1 MSQATA
7 ITDHDEIR
15 RWAEERGGRPSRVR
29 ATAGKGGDGVLRF
42 DFGETDE
49 ALEEISWDEFFRVFD
64 ENGLAL
70 LEQEETS
77 SGKKSRFAKFINR
90 R

>member
-1 MSQATA
+1 MSQAIL
-7 ITDHDEIR
+7 ITDHDQIR
-15 RWAEERGGRPSRVR
+15 RWAEARGGRPSRVR
-29 ATAGKGGDGVLRF
+29 DTAGKGGGGILRF
-42 DFGETDE
+42 DFGERDE
-49 ALEEISWDEFFRVFD
+49 SLVGISWDEFFKIFE

-77 SGKKSRFAKFINR
+77 SGKQSRFAKFVNR